1 MKELLIFFI
10 ILLGAAILI
19 NGICVVLAYRR
30 GICDGR
36 KLQAVREFMPYEVRA
51 KKKGRIL

>member
-1 MKELLIFFI
+1 MKELLILFI